1 MPNSPGE
8 SVAKHRVNLFNSLNR
23 ICLKYLGTR
32 IFVSR
37 RQTQDKVAKCLSGR
51 VTAIYI
57 TPKRSA
63 IRYLRCSLD
72 EDTMPD
78 VMDRSL
84 GGACEEIPKDISERA
99 LLAYSRTI

>member
-1 MPNSPGE
+1 M
-8 SVAKHRVNLFNSLNR
+8 NR
-23 ICLKYLGTR
+23 IRLKYLGTR

-51 VTAIYI
+51 ATAIYI

-63 IRYLRCSLD
+63 IRYLRYSLD
-72 EDTMPD
+72 EDTIPD

-84 GGACEEIPKDISERA
+84 GGGVVKKFPKISQRCTI
-99 LLAYSRTI
+99 LL